1 MEKFKSIAR
10 KGGAIGVVA
19 AMYIACYYIGKL
31 VGKLAGT
38 IFMKLWK

>member
-31 VGKLAGT
+31 AGT

>member
-1 MEKFKSIAR
+1 MKDKMISIAR

-19 AMYIACYYIGKL
+19 VMYIACYYIGR
-31 VGKLAGT
+31 LAGT